1 MRFTATEVFAVD
13 RIAFSWQARFPLLG
27 PLAMRV
33 VDGYADEH
41 GELAVRLLGLPIQ
54 RRRGHETS
62 IGEALRYLAELPW
75 VPHAIGHNRQLE
87 WRQLDERSVEVSTQL
102 GPDQLQV
109 LIEFDTHG
117 DIVRAAAERPRLDGK
132 TWVPTPW
139 AGEFGDY
146 KILSGIRLPTSAEV
160 YWELAAGRYVYWR
173 GTVTSAELLTRPS
186 HSVAHECRA
195 ERPRASFSLLAFL
208 LSWLGWSSSGRRRS

>member
-1 MRFTATEVFAVD
+1 MWLKPGSRAMRFTATEVFAVD

-33 VDGYADEH
+33 VDGYADRR
-41 GELAVRLLGLPIQ
+41 GELAVRLLGFPIQ
-54 RRRGHETS
+54 RQRGPETS
-62 IGEALRYLAELPW
+62 MGEALRYLAELPW
-75 VPHAIGHNRQLE
+75 VPHAIGHNRELE
-87 WRQLDERSVEVSTQL
+87 WRQLDGRSVEVSTQL

-117 DIVRAAAERPRLDGK
+117 DIVGAAAVRPRLDGK

-146 KILSGIRLPTSAEV
+146 KMLSGIRLPTSAEV
-160 YWELAAGRYVYWR
+160 YWELPAGRYVYWR
-173 GTVTSAELLTRPS
+173 GTVTSAELLDAPF
-186 HSVAHECRA
+186 
-195 ERPRASFSLLAFL
+195 P
-208 LSWLGWSSSGRRRS
+208 LGSA